1 MPMNNYSPELKRILD
16 IAAIEARRDQTGI
29 VTTHHVLCAMV
40 MDGLNTGA
48 DLFQQQGLTL
58 QDLRSLDYT
67 KKIPA
72 TV

>member
-1 MPMNNYSPELKRILD
+1 
-16 IAAIEARRDQTGI
+16 
-29 VTTHHVLCAMV
+29 MV